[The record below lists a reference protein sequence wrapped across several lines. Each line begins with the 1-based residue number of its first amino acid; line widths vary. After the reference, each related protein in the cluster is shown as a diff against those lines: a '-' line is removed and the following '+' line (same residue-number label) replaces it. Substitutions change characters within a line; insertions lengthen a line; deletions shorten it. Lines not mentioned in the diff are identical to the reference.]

1 MISFV
6 AIAIPMTFILFNE
19 FIGDAMVD
27 AFLPAMY
34 SSVFFLGAF
43 LYTLSIAAL
52 LMTFVF
58 LLAAANYW
66 AFVYHPASLAH
77 SRRKLKLKR
86 ISRDGPPVRKSKR
99 SGSTYPTNL
108 VERSKSFFS
117 PLVVYFVRVFHIVK
131 RSVQHGITLVS
142 FRRIRHTKSLAAKR
156 VWCGMN
162 RPLLLQGTVQSIA
175 SVRSSTTKARKSR
188 LHRKSSTHF
197 VPDCVTGMTANS
209 SMRTLQLVRA
219 QSGYRHFAESV
230 DQSDLSEEPVVTI
243 TGGIFK
249 ARRVLAP
256 RILFQA
262 QQVFN
267 HLRSNLADSIEERA
281 DEGLEVSEALLTEEV
296 RKVLDVFYPDGI
308 AFTAAEKT
316 EAFDLF
322 ESWKE
327 SVREQFVL
335 RLTKTSIDEE
345 RVIRFSLFEKWF
357 TREITSVIHNTMSDR
372 LMESPMVT
380 SVNVTNIPGN
390 RNSALLRIKH
400 TGSDLRLNI

>member
-1 MISFV
+1 
-6 AIAIPMTFILFNE
+6 
-19 FIGDAMVD
+19 MVD
-27 AFLPAMY
+27 TFLPAMY

-52 LMTFVF
+52 LATFTF

-86 ISRDGPPVRKSKR
+86 LSYEGSASRNSRRTR
-99 SGSTYPTNL
+99 STLPTNL
-108 VERSKSFFS
+108 VQRSKSFFEPS
-117 PLVVYFVRVFHIVK
+117 IAYFVRVFHIVK

-162 RPLLLQGTVQSIA
+162 RPSNLQGTVQVSPV
-175 SVRSSTTKARKSR
+175 SRTNSSRTVQRGIV
-188 LHRKSSTHF
+188 RKSSSQLI
-197 VPDCVTGMTANS
+197 PDCVTGMTASS
-209 SMRTLQLVRA
+209 SMRTQQLLRA
-219 QSGYRHFAESV
+219 QSGYRHFTEMI
-230 DQSDLSEEPVVTI
+230 DQSDVSVEPVVTI
-243 TGGIFK
+243 TGSIFK
-249 ARRVLAP
+249 SRRILAP
-256 RILFQA
+256 RILFQSR
-262 QQVFN
+262 QVFAY
-267 HLRSNLADSIEERA
+267 LRSNLADSVEHR
-281 DEGLEVSEALLTEEV
+281 DDVRLEVSVRLLTEEV